1 MGNHPRPAA
10 WKALGSALAALEEPR
25 RSAGAAR
32 AAGAMGIAHRGQRAR
47 PVRAALIGGVRN
59 PRLGRHGRAMR
70 RSENDARRARLA
82 LGAIERQFV
91 FRHRAYL
98 REGPATLAEIFVDRH
113 DVLLHDLPRRPA
125 KTACQFVFFTRR
137 HSPRRRVSRDPA
149 YLSGDVGMSTPPLMC
164 LMGPDAFGITSKSK
178 MSVGSHSVAQA
189 FGISTT
195 PEMWPCTGAVP
206 RIA

>member
-1 MGNHPRPAA
+1 MGDHPRPAA
-10 WKALGSALAALEEPR
+10 WKAFGSALAALEEPR
-25 RSAGAAR
+25 RSAGATR

-47 PVRAALIGGVRN
+47 LVRAALVGGVRN
-59 PRLGRHGRAMR
+59 PRLCRHGRAIR
-70 RSENDARRARLA
+70 RSENDARRACLA
-82 LGAIERQFV
+82 LRTIERQLV
-91 FRHRAYL
+91 FRHRSYL
-98 REGPATLAEIFVDRH
+98 REGPAIPAEIFVDRH
-113 DVLLHDLPRRPA
+113 DVLLDDLPIRFLHA
-125 KTACQFVFFTRR
+125 AAL
-137 HSPRRRVSRDPA
+137 HSPCRRVALVPA
-149 YLSGDVGMSTPPLMC
+149 YLSGDVGISTPPLMC

>member
-82 LGAIERQFV
+82 FRTIERQLV

-125 KTACQFVFFTRR
+125 KTTCQDGLPIRFLHAAALSMPPRFAHPRLLVG
-137 HSPRRRVSRDPA
+137 RRRDVDPA
-149 YLSGDVGMSTPPLMC
+149 LDVLDGT
-164 LMGPDAFGITSKSK
+164 
-178 MSVGSHSVAQA
+178 
-189 FGISTT
+189 
-195 PEMWPCTGAVP
+195 
-206 RIA
+206 